1 MVPMTNTRTRQTV
14 FLAFALY
21 LILFTSFAVFH
32 AYANNELVK
41 TTCSIG
47 LWVQHGQTAILSVVL
62 ISTALASLL
71 YSNHFVIKA
80 FDLKPFLSTASFRA
94 PPLSPLL

>member
-1 MVPMTNTRTRQTV
+1 MLRLA
-14 FLAFALY
+14 FLGFALY
-21 LILFTSFAVFH
+21 LLLFSGFAEFH
-32 AYANNELVK
+32 TYANNELGE

-62 ISTALASLL
+62 ISSALASLL

-80 FDLKPFLSTASFRA
+80 FNLKPFFSTASFRA
-94 PPLSPLL
+94 PPYPILP